1 MFEQGKFYHKFTRPD
16 EAHAFFDV
24 NGDGDIDE
32 AEFYDVLRYAGCW
45 NGFSLGR
52 ATFKALTGE
61 ENEALS
67 VRDFVDRLLAP
78 DEHTE
83 KEINDRL
90 RLNEMQALKPVSLNK
105 VEHDIMTRF
114 TAQLAQQR
122 KHMNFSVRPL
132 FRKMKSD
139 GSGEFLHCRD
149 FACRVVCDAA
159 LTRPWT
165 AGFLTYDEFRDVIG
179 QDCLNLGFN
188 DAETSVLI
196 DAVDTGGKGAI
207 TYSDLS
213 RRLATAD
220 VGRDH
225 DAMLASSTRELQ
237 VCFLSGRLLA
247 RCYAFA

>member
-1 MFEQGKFYHKFTRPD
+1 MFVQHKFYQKFTRPD

-67 VRDFVDRLLAP
+67 VRDFVDRLLVP
-78 DEHTE
+78 DQHTE
-83 KEINDRL
+83 KEISDRM
-90 RLNEMQALKPVSLNK
+90 RLHETTALEPASLND

-139 GSGEFLHCRD
+139 GSGEFYTAAF
-149 FACRVVCDAA
+149 FARPLFVKGTLRTDA
-159 LTRPWT
+159 TPRT
-165 AGFLTYDEFRDVIG
+165 A
-179 QDCLNLGFN
+179 
-188 DAETSVLI
+188 
-196 DAVDTGGKGAI
+196 
-207 TYSDLS
+207 
-213 RRLATAD
+213 
-220 VGRDH
+220 
-225 DAMLASSTRELQ
+225 Q
-237 VCFLSGRLLA
+237 VF
-247 RCYAFA
+247 